1 MLLSGAILPTLLR
14 LTLPNLIALC
24 SATVVSI
31 AETIYVGSLGVAA
44 LGGIALAFP
53 IFMLMQMLSAGAM
66 GGTVSGA
73 VSRALGAGD
82 RDRAQALALC
92 SLVIAAIFGIIFTA
106 AVLAFGPA
114 IYRILGGSGAVLD
127 QALAFSNVAAWAIVG
142 IWLTNTLASIARG
155 SGNMVV
161 PAGTLLAAG
170 LCQVVVGGVLGL
182 GLGPLPRFGIAGVA
196 AGQLVAF
203 SFAGAFLL
211 WHLRSGQAR
220 LPLRVASGLLS
231 IERFLDI
238 LRIGAVAMLS
248 PLLSVAAIL
257 VLTGLVARFGPQA
270 LAGYGI
276 GVRLEFLLIPIA
288 FSVGVAS
295 VPMVGTAIG
304 AANLHRARKIAWTA
318 GGVAATALGLLG
330 MIAGSFPWL
339 WVDLFT
345 SVPVVRDTAYAY
357 LQIAAFGFAFF
368 GLGLC
373 LYFASQG
380 AGRVGGA
387 IIAQA
392 LRLAVIIIGGA
403 RGSRRGR
410 VGDHQGG
417 RSPGYRRIHPTHA
430 RRRRLSH
437 PYRCGTRQ
445 CLTLQPKRAR
455 RSTRPAACSSRRFP
469 RSIAGTTAASRQNW
483 RFANARL

>member
-1 MLLSGAILPTLLR
+1 MITTVTAMAQDRARKKLASNEARTEMLQSGAILPTLLR
-14 LTLPNLIALC
+14 LTMPNLVALC

-31 AETIYVGSLGVAA
+31 AETAYVGALGVTS

-92 SLVIAAIFGIIFTA
+92 SVVIVFGLGLLFTA
-106 AVLAFGPA
+106 AVLIAGPA
-114 IYRILGGSGAVLD
+114 VYGTLGGSGAVLSE
-127 QALAFSNVAAWAIVG
+127 ALAFSNVAAWAIVG
-142 IWLTNTLASIARG
+142 IWLTNILASIARG
-155 SGNMVV
+155 SGNMAV
-161 PAGTLLAAG
+161 PAGTILAAG
-170 LCQVVVGGVLGL
+170 IAQVVIGGALGL
-182 GLGPLPRFGIAGVA
+182 GVGPIPRLGIAGVA

-203 SFAGAFLL
+203 SAAAAFLL
-211 WHLRSGQAR
+211 WHVRSSEAR
-220 LPLRVASGLLS
+220 LQLRFSRGLLS
-231 IERFLDI
+231 AARFKDI

-248 PLLSVAAIL
+248 PILSVSAIL
-257 VLTGLVARFGPQA
+257 VLTGLVARFGPEA

-304 AANLHRARKIAWTA
+304 AANVERARRIAWTA
-318 GGVAATALGLLG
+318 GCVAALALGLLG
-330 MIAGSFPWL
+330 LVAGLMPWL

-345 SVPVVRDTAYAY
+345 RVPDVRDTAYAY
-357 LQIAAFGFAFF
+357 LRIAAFGFAFF

-387 IIAQA
+387 IVAQA
-392 LRLAVIIIGGA
+392 LRLAVIIIGGSILVERSA
-403 RGSRRGR
+403 PIAAVFTLSAGAMITMGLGTALFVSLSR
-410 VGDHQGG
+410 
-417 RSPGYRRIHPTHA
+417 
-430 RRRRLSH
+430 
-437 PYRCGTRQ
+437 
-445 CLTLQPKRAR
+445 
-455 RSTRPAACSSRRFP
+455 
-469 RSIAGTTAASRQNW
+469 W
-483 RFANARL
+483 R

>member
-1 MLLSGAILPTLLR
+1 MTTALADARVEQARKKLASSEARTRMLQSGSILPTLLR

-31 AETIYVGSLGVAA
+31 AETAYVGSLGVAS

-73 VSRALGAGD
+73 ISRALGAGY

-92 SLVIAAIFGIIFTA
+92 SLVIAAAFGVLFTA
-106 AVLAFGPA
+106 AVLAGGPA
-114 IYRILGGSGAVLD
+114 VYRTLGGSGAVLSE
-127 QALAFSNVAAWAIVG
+127 AVAFSSVAAWAIVG
-142 IWLTNTLASIARG
+142 IWLTNILASIARG
-155 SGNMVV
+155 SGNMAV
-161 PAGTLLAAG
+161 PAGTILAAG
-170 LCQVVVGGVLGL
+170 FAQIVIGGALGL
-182 GLGPLPRFGIAGVA
+182 GLGPIPRLGIAGVA

-203 SFAGAFLL
+203 SVAAGFLL
-211 WHLRSGQAR
+211 WHLRSGEAR
-220 LPLRVASGLLS
+220 LQLRFARGLLS
-231 IERFLDI
+231 VGRFKDI
-238 LRIGAVAMLS
+238 LSIGAVAMLS
-248 PLLSVAAIL
+248 PVLSVAAIL
-257 VLTGLVARFGPQA
+257 VLTGLVARFGPEA

-304 AANLHRARKIAWTA
+304 AANVDRARRIAWTA
-318 GGVAATALGLLG
+318 GSVAAFALGLLG
-330 MIAGSFPWL
+330 LIAVFMPWL

-345 SVPVVRDTAYAY
+345 NVPEVRDTAYAY
-357 LQIAAFGFAFF
+357 LRIAAFGFAFF

-392 LRLAVIIIGGA
+392 LRLAVIVIGGA
-403 RGSRRGR
+403 ILVEQSAPISSVFVLSAAAMITMGLGTALLVKLSR
-410 VGDHQGG
+410 
-417 RSPGYRRIHPTHA
+417 
-430 RRRRLSH
+430 
-437 PYRCGTRQ
+437 
-445 CLTLQPKRAR
+445 
-455 RSTRPAACSSRRFP
+455 
-469 RSIAGTTAASRQNW
+469 W
-483 RFANARL
+483 R

>member
-1 MLLSGAILPTLLR
+1 MTVVTGGARLEVARAPDTRGEMLLSGAILPTLLR

-24 SATVVSI
+24 SAAVVSI
-31 AETIYVGSLGVAA
+31 AETVYVGSLGVAS

-92 SLVIAAIFGIIFTA
+92 SLVIAAVFGMIFTA

-114 IYRILGGSGAVLD
+114 VYRTLGGSGLVLGE
-127 QALAFSNVAAWAIVG
+127 ALAFSNVAAWAIVG

-155 SGNMVV
+155 SGNMAV

-170 LCQVVVGGVLGL
+170 FGQVAIGGALGL
-182 GLGPLPRFGIAGVA
+182 GLGPFPRLGIAGVA

-203 SFAGAFLL
+203 SFAGVFLL
-211 WHLRSGQAR
+211 WHLRSDRAR
-220 LPLRVASGLLS
+220 LPLRFAAGLLS
-231 IERFLDI
+231 IARFKDI

-257 VLTGLVARFGPQA
+257 VLTGIVARFGPQA

-295 VPMVGTAIG
+295 VPLVGTAIG
-304 AANLHRARKIAWTA
+304 AANVDRARRIAWTA
-318 GGVAATALGLLG
+318 GGVAAAALGLLG
-330 MIAGSFPWL
+330 LIAGLFPWL

-345 SVPVVRDTAYAY
+345 SVPDVRDTAYAY
-357 LQIAAFGFAFF
+357 LRIAAVGFAFF

-387 IIAQA
+387 IAAQA
-392 LRLAVIIIGGA
+392 LRLAVIVIGGA
-403 RGSRRGR
+403 IL
-410 VGDHQGG
+410 VE
-417 RSPGYRRIHPTHA
+417 RSAPLWGVFTLSAGAMITMGLGTA
-430 RRRRLSH
+430 LFVRLS
-437 PYRCGTRQ
+437 RWG
-445 CLTLQPKRAR
+445 
-455 RSTRPAACSSRRFP
+455 
-469 RSIAGTTAASRQNW
+469 
-483 RFANARL
+483 